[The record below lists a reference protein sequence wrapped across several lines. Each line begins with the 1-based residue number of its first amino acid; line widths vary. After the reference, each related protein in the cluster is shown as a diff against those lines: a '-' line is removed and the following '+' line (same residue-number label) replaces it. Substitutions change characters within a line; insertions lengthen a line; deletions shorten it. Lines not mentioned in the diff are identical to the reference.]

1 MYTFIFGPFGF
12 LSSLAQFMSIHFS
25 SSSFF
30 PFNIHYTSSK
40 NHPEKMA
47 KLKFLFLMPIGI
59 IAKCAV
65 RTMKRGTKRYL

>member
-1 MYTFIFGPFGF
+1 
-12 LSSLAQFMSIHFS
+12 MSIHFS

-30 PFNIHYTSSK
+30 PFNIYYTSSE
-40 NHPEKMA
+40 NHPENEKMA

-65 RTMKRGTKRYL
+65 RTMKNSRNKKLNK